1 MKNLGTSFRALHVLY
16 IASDLF
22 KQYGFHKVGVDR
34 IISETKIS
42 KATFY
47 NYFHSKERLIEMCLI
62 LQKDTLM
69 EKVRVEIETTHYST
83 FAHKLRQI
91 YLLHANLKSAYY
103 LLLRQFLKLKQVIL
117 QLTKRQYAIDV
128 GLKTKFSACL
138 WKLKKPFH
146 MSKRK
151 FLYL

>member
-47 NYFHSKERLIEMCLI
+47 G
-62 LQKDTLM
+62 T
-69 EKVRVEIETTHYST
+69 V
-83 FAHKLRQI
+83 
-91 YLLHANLKSAYY
+91 ANS
-103 LLLRQFLKLKQVIL
+103 R
-117 QLTKRQYAIDV
+117 
-128 GLKTKFSACL
+128 
-138 WKLKKPFH
+138 W
-146 MSKRK
+146 
-151 FLYL
+151 